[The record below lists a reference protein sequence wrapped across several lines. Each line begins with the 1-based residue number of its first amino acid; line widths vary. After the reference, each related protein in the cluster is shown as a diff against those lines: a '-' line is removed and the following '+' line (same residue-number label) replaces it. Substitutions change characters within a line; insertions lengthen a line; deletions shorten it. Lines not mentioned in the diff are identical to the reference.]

1 MGYLVSHEI
10 LIGILRHDMDS
21 EQKYSF
27 QEIQRNLKNNNF
39 PFQGITELGSAQFK
53 FLQPSFYAGTAIH
66 AGNRIREDLQ
76 DVIEVSL
83 ADRYREED
91 PGTGEF
97 IKDFPIQIVAR
108 DSRFEYDINRA
119 SDRAVY
125 LTPDMAWGLN
135 VWKRP
140 LTQDEI
146 NISLAKH
153 NEFHQLIDIVVEYLL
168 QQNKYTI
175 IFDSHSYCYQRE
187 ERLPWY
193 IDKKPVINLGTE
205 PINQTIFRKLVK
217 NFINQLAKISI
228 NGRLISVAENEI
240 FKGGYLAKRLCT
252 QHHDRLV
259 LFAIEFKKIFMD
271 EWSGEFYQPIF
282 EELVDKF
289 SRAVKDFLVEIQ
301 E

>member
-10 LIGILRHDMDS
+10 SIGILRQDMDS
-21 EQKYSF
+21 EQKYSL
-27 QEIQRNLKNNNF
+27 QEIEKNLKNNNF
-39 PFQGITELGSAQFK
+39 PFSVITELGSAQFK
-53 FLQPSFYAGTAIH
+53 FLQPAFYAGTAIH

-76 DVIEVSL
+76 DVVEVSL

-91 PGTGEF
+91 PGTEEF

-125 LTPDMAWGLN
+125 LTPDMAWRLN

-153 NEFHQLIDIVVEYLL
+153 DEFHRLMDIVVDYLL
-168 QQNKYTI
+168 QQNKNAI

-193 IDKKPVINLGTE
+193 VDKKPVINLGTE
-205 PINQTIFRKLVK
+205 SINQPVFGTMIKIFLDH
-217 NFINQLAKISI
+217 LEKISI
-228 NGRLISVAENEI
+228 NGRSISVAENEI
-240 FKGGYLAKRLCT
+240 FKGGYLAKRFCT

-259 LFAIEFKKIFMD
+259 VFAIEFKKIFMD

-289 SRAVKDFLVEIQ
+289 SLTVKNFLVEIQ